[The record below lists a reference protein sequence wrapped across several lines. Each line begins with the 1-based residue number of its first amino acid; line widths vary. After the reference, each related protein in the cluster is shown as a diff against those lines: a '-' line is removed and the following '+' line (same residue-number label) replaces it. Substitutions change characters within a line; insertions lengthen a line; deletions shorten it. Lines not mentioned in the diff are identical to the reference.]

1 MLASDIAIELK
12 GVEKS
17 FKDIQVLKGVDLTVP
32 KGNIYALLG
41 SNGAGKTTTI
51 KILSTLMPLDKG
63 VATIHNFDVTK
74 QSDKVREL
82 ISLTGQY
89 AAVDEVLTGYEN
101 LQMIGNLRHLTNVNQ
116 IANNL
121 LKEFGLEN
129 ASKRKVSSYSGGM
142 RRKLDL
148 AMGMI
153 GNPAVIFLDE
163 PTTGLDPQ
171 SRSSMWNIVKALAKS
186 GITIFLTTQYLEE
199 AEQLADKIA
208 ILNEGVIVAEGTPE
222 ELKKKLPQG
231 IIELSFQNEGDLSKV
246 IRLLSDFPI
255 KQDKEMLSLTVVTD
269 GSIEQL
275 TDIFNSVKN
284 EKISISSFTQKL
296 PTLEDIFYV
305 LIGEKQEVYGE

>member
-1 MLASDIAIELK
+1 MLATDIAIELK

-51 KILSTLMPLDKG
+51 KILSTLMHPDKG
-63 VATIHNFDVTK
+63 VATIHNFDVMK

-101 LQMIGNLRHLTNVNQ
+101 LQLIGNLRHLTNANQ
-116 IANNL
+116 IANDL
-121 LKEFGLEN
+121 LKEFGLES
-129 ASKRKVSSYSGGM
+129 ASKRKVSTYSGGM

-171 SRSSMWNIVKALAKS
+171 SRSSMWNIVKSLAKS

-208 ILNEGVIVAEGTPE
+208 ILNDGVIVAEGTPA

-231 IIELSFQNEGDLSKV
+231 IIELSFQNDEDLSKV
-246 IRLLSDFPI
+246 IRLLSAFPI
-255 KQDKEMLSLTVVTD
+255 KQDKEMLSLTIVTD

>member
-1 MLASDIAIELK
+1 M
-12 GVEKS
+12 
-17 FKDIQVLKGVDLTVP
+17 
-32 KGNIYALLG
+32 
-41 SNGAGKTTTI
+41 
-51 KILSTLMPLDKG
+51 
-63 VATIHNFDVTK
+63 
-74 QSDKVREL
+74 
-82 ISLTGQY
+82 
-89 AAVDEVLTGYEN
+89 LTGYEN

-129 ASKRKVSSYSGGM
+129 ASKRKVSTYSRGM

-148 AMGMI
+148 AMGII
-153 GNPAVIFLDE
+153 GNPAVIFFDE

-171 SRSSMWNIVKALAKS
+171 SRSSMWNIVKSLAKS

-208 ILNEGVIVAEGTPE
+208 VLNDGVIVAEGTPA

-231 IIELSFQNEGDLSKV
+231 IIELSFQNEEDLSKV
-246 IRLLSDFPI
+246 FRLLSDFPT

-296 PTLEDIFYV
+296 PTFEDIFYV
-305 LIGEKQEVYGE
+305 LIGEKQDVFGE